1 MMRASWLLSLAGA
14 GVPTPGVGMSVP
26 IHQNTGVGCYAS
38 QRPEPVYV
46 ARVLRISF
54 LVDVPQIEGEE
65 PHLAP
70 PAEPAK
76 GGLRGLPWAAF
87 PTETTQY
94 NHDDII
100 IPPERGRKKLREVRR
115 GGEHEMVV
123 LHVRW
128 AAASSSSSPPP
139 PSSPEEEEMEFLHEC
154 AASTP
159 VEDVAA
165 ALAGVAALQAR
176 LLSLCRSLRERG
188 AAAAAAAGEVERAVA
203 EAESYAS
210 KEQVRY
216 NRFLSP
222 RALREHIKNIEK
234 TAVTALQESP
244 EALCLQQKSSVPS
257 IFINCIDPDNII
269 GLLLTCSCK
278 RYPGDKLENVQLWWA
293 GKELAMGKKLCDYI
307 GVNDKT
313 KS

>member
-1 MMRASWLLSLAGA
+1 
-14 GVPTPGVGMSVP
+14 
-26 IHQNTGVGCYAS
+26 
-38 QRPEPVYV
+38 
-46 ARVLRISF
+46 
-54 LVDVPQIEGEE
+54 
-65 PHLAP
+65 
-70 PAEPAK
+70 
-76 GGLRGLPWAAF
+76 
-87 PTETTQY
+87 
-94 NHDDII
+94 
-100 IPPERGRKKLREVRR
+100 
-115 GGEHEMVV
+115 MVV

-128 AAASSSSSPPP
+128 AAASSSPSPPP

-244 EALCLQQKSSVPS
+244 EALCLQQKSS
-257 IFINCIDPDNII
+257 
-269 GLLLTCSCK
+269 
-278 RYPGDKLENVQLWWA
+278 GDKLENVQLWWA

-313 KS
+313 KIIIRLKHVPQSS